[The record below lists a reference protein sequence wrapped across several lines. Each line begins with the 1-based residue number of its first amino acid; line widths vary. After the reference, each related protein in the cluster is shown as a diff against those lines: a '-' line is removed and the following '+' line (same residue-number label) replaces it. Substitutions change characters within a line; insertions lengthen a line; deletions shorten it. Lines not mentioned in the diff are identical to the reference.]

1 MSKPLVI
8 VESPAKART
17 ISGFLG
23 SDFVVESSVGHIRD
37 LPRTAADIP
46 EEFKKTEAGRLGIDV
61 ENDFTPIYVVPAEK
75 KKVVAELKRKMKDA
89 SELYLATDE
98 DREGE
103 AIAWHVLQILKPK
116 IPVKRMV
123 FHEIT
128 REAIEEAIGNARE
141 LDTQLVQAQE
151 GRRVLDRLVGYETS
165 PILWRKVMP
174 KLSAGRV
181 QSVATRLVVDR
192 ERARMA
198 FVSATYFDVV
208 AQLVAK
214 DKTQF
219 ESTLTHLSDTRIAT
233 SKDFDEKTGAVKNAN
248 VVVVNGDAATS
259 LAERVSGKDFTVAS
273 VEESDWKQTPYP
285 PFITSTLQQEAGRKL
300 RFSSARTMAIAQR
313 LYERGYIT
321 YMRTDSTNLSEQA
334 IKAARSRIASLYGD
348 TYVPDAPRQY
358 KRKVKNAQEAHE
370 AIRPAGD
377 DMRMPD
383 SLSSELDSDEKK
395 LYDLIWK
402 RTIASQMCD
411 ARGKRVTAKLVAQLL
426 PPIESG
432 AVLHDAAT
440 FSAHGRTIVFPGFL
454 RAYVQG
460 SDDPDSD
467 LEDRESIL
475 PPLVNGENV
484 QCSSVEP
491 KEHATQPPARYTE
504 ASLVKELESRGIG
517 RPSTY
522 AAVMQ
527 TIQDRGY
534 VWKKGSAMVP
544 SWTAFAVI
552 GLLESHFA
560 HLVDYEFTAKME
572 EDLDAIARGE
582 KDSVAW
588 LREFYFDPEEGLKVL
603 VGDDRVSLIDAR
615 EINSI
620 SIGDDE
626 QGRDVVVRV
635 GRYGAYLERQVDGEP
650 QRANIPEGVT
660 PDELS
665 PISAEEYFERS
676 QEDGREL
683 GVYPPTGETI
693 VVKDGRFGPYIT
705 LMPLPDAEETDEKP
719 KTASLLKYMDM
730 TALTLDD
737 ALQLLSLPRVVGTDE
752 NGNTITAQNG
762 RYGPYISRLVEGK
775 NDSRTLAE
783 EEQLFTLTVEQ
794 ALELFAQPRRRGG
807 GTAKPPL
814 AELGAH
820 PDSGKNIIVKDGRFG
835 AYVTDGEIN
844 ASLPRGRTPETL
856 TMDEAVELLIA
867 RAEKIAANGGVKKK
881 PAKKPT
887 KKKTAKKT
895 VKKTTRAT
903 TKTAAKKTVKK
914 ETSTSA
920 TDSSP
925 KSTKKVPSPENVEE
939 NKD

>member
-1 MSKPLVI
+1 VSKPLVI

-23 SDFVVESSVGHIRD
+23 SDYVVESSVGHIRD

-75 KKVVAELKRKMKDA
+75 KKVVSELKKKMKDA

-103 AIAWHVLQILKPK
+103 AIAWHVLQVLKPK

-141 LDTQLVQAQE
+141 LDTKLVQAQE

-181 QSVATRLVVDR
+181 QSVATRLIVDR

-198 FVSATYFDVV
+198 FHSATYFDVV
-208 AQLVAK
+208 AQLAAASDK
-214 DKTQF
+214 DTLF
-219 ESTLTHLSDTRIAT
+219 ESTLTHLDDVRIAT
-233 SKDFDEKTGAVKNAN
+233 SKDFDEKTGKVKNDNVAVVDQAAAN
-248 VVVVNGDAATS
+248 Q
-259 LAERVSGKDFTVAS
+259 LAEGVAKKEFTVAS
-273 VEESDWKQTPYP
+273 VEESEWKQTPYP
-285 PFITSTLQQEAGRKL
+285 PFITSTLQQEGGRKL
-300 RFSSARTMAIAQR
+300 RFSSARTMAVAQR

-321 YMRTDSTNLSEQA
+321 YMRTDSTSLSEQA
-334 IKAARSRIASLYGD
+334 IVAARKRIASLYGD
-348 TYVPDAPRQY
+348 QYVPDAPRQY

-377 DMRMPD
+377 DMRTPD
-383 SLSSELDSDEKK
+383 SLAKELDTDEKK
-395 LYDLIWK
+395 LYELIWK

-411 ARGKRVTAKLVAQLL
+411 ARGKRVTAKLVVDLS
-426 PPIESG
+426 P
-432 AVLHDAAT
+432 AVATSKASHSQAT

-467 LEDRESIL
+467 LEDRETVL
-475 PPLVNGENV
+475 PALEEG
-484 QCSSVEP
+484 QKATCRAVEP

-534 VWKKGSAMVP
+534 VWKKGSALVP
-544 SWTAFAVI
+544 SWTAFAVVR
-552 GLLESHFA
+552 LLEDHFA

-582 KDSVAW
+582 QDSVEW
-588 LREFYFDPEEGLKVL
+588 LKEFYFGEEEGLKAL
-603 VGDDRVSLIDAR
+603 VGDERVSQIDAR
-615 EINSI
+615 GINSI
-620 SIGDDE
+620 SIGDDA

-635 GRYGAYLERQVDGEP
+635 GRYGAYLERMIDEEP

-660 PDELS
+660 PDELT
-665 PISAEEYFERS
+665 PESAEEYFERS
-676 QEDGREL
+676 QEDGRVL
-683 GVYPPTGETI
+683 GIYPETGETI

-705 LMPLPDAEETDEKP
+705 CVPPEGAEETDEKP
-719 KTASLLKYMDM
+719 RTASLLKYMNI
-730 TALTLDD
+730 TTIELED
-737 ALQLLSLPRVVGTDE
+737 ALKLLSLPRVVGEDE

-762 RYGPYISRLVEGK
+762 RYGPYISRLVDGK
-775 NDSRTLAE
+775 NDSRTLSD
-783 EEQLFTLTVEQ
+783 EQLLFDLDLKG
-794 ALELFAQPRRRGG
+794 ALELFAQPRRRGAAA
-807 GTAKPPL
+807 AKPPL
-814 AELGAH
+814 ADLGPH
-820 PDSGKNIIVKDGRFG
+820 PDTGKNIIVKDGRFG

-856 TMDEAVELLIA
+856 TMDEAIELLLA
-867 RAEKIAANGGVKKK
+867 RAAKIAALGGPKKAAKK
-881 PAKKPT
+881 PAKKKAAT
-887 KKKTAKKT
+887 KKATTAKKATKTAKKPAAT
-895 VKKTTRAT
+895 KSTTKKSPKKT
-903 TKTAAKKTVKK
+903 
-914 ETSTSA
+914 
-920 TDSSP
+920 D
-925 KSTKKVPSPENVEE
+925 
-939 NKD
+939 

>member
-61 ENDFTPIYVVPAEK
+61 DNNFRPIYIVPTEK
-75 KKVVAELKRKMKDA
+75 KKVVTDLKRKLKDA

-103 AIAWHVLQILKPK
+103 AIAWHVLQILNPK

-128 REAIEEAIGNARE
+128 REAIEEAIGNARD
-141 LDTQLVQAQE
+141 LDTKLVQAQE

-174 KLSAGRV
+174 RLSAGRV
-181 QSVATRLVVDR
+181 QSVATRLIVDR

-198 FVSATYFDVV
+198 FHSATYFDVV
-208 AQLVAK
+208 AQLNAH
-214 DKTQF
+214 DTSF
-219 ESTLTHLSDTRIAT
+219 ESTLTHLDETRIAA
-233 SKDFDEKTGAVKNAN
+233 SKDFDEKTGKVKNDT
-248 VVVVNGDAATS
+248 VVVVGRETAEK
-259 LAERVSGKDFTVAS
+259 LADSVLNQSFSVAS
-273 VEESDWKQTPYP
+273 VEESQWKQTPYP
-285 PFITSTLQQEAGRKL
+285 PFITSTLQQEGGRKL
-300 RFSSARTMAIAQR
+300 RFSSARTMAVAQR

-321 YMRTDSTNLSEQA
+321 YMRTDSTSLSDQA
-334 IKAARSRIASLYGD
+334 IHAARARIESLYGRE
-348 TYVPDAPRQY
+348 YVPDSPRQY
-358 KRKVKNAQEAHE
+358 RRKVKNAQEAHE

-377 DMRMPD
+377 DMRTPD
-383 SLSSELDSDEKK
+383 SVEKELDSDERK
-395 LYDLIWK
+395 LYELIWK

-411 ARGKRVTAKLVAQLL
+411 ARGKRVTAKLKVGL
-426 PPIESG
+426 ST
-432 AVLHDAAT
+432 VLSTGSANHSSAT

-467 LEDRESIL
+467 LEDRETVL
-475 PPLVNGENV
+475 PPLSEGESA
-484 QCSSVEP
+484 QCHAVEP

-522 AAVMQ
+522 AAVLQ

-534 VWKKGSAMVP
+534 VWKKGSALVP
-544 SWTAFAVI
+544 SWTAFATI
-552 GLLESHFA
+552 RLLEDHFA

-582 KDSVAW
+582 QDSVEW
-588 LREFYFDPEEGLKVL
+588 LKEFYFNPDEGLKAL
-603 VGDDRVSLIDAR
+603 VGDDRVSQIDAR
-615 EINSI
+615 DINSI
-620 SIGDDE
+620 SIGDDD

-635 GRYGAYLERQVDGEP
+635 GRYGAYLERMVGEEP
-650 QRANIPEGVT
+650 ERANIPEGVT
-660 PDELS
+660 PDELT
-665 PISAEEYFERS
+665 PESAEEYFARS
-676 QEDGREL
+676 QEDGRVL
-683 GVYPPTGETI
+683 GVHPETGESI
-693 VVKDGRFGPYIT
+693 VVKDGRYGPYIT
-705 LMPLPDAEETDEKP
+705 CVAPEEAEETGEKP
-719 KTASLLKYMDM
+719 RTASLLKYMNIATVD
-730 TALTLDD
+730 LED
-737 ALQLLSLPRVVGTDE
+737 ALKLLSLPREVGNDE

-762 RYGPYISRLVEGK
+762 RYGPYISRLVDGK
-775 NDSRTLAE
+775 NDSRTLADE
-783 EEQLFTLTVEQ
+783 TQLFDLTLAQ
-794 ALELFAQPRRRGG
+794 ALELFAQPRRRGAAA
-807 GTAKPPL
+807 AKPPL
-814 AELGAH
+814 ADLGPH
-820 PDSGKNIIVKDGRFG
+820 PDTGKNIIVKDGRFG

-856 TMDEAVELLIA
+856 TMDEATELLLA
-867 RAEKIAANGGVKKK
+867 RAAKIAAQGGVKKTT
-881 PAKKPT
+881 KKAT
-887 KKKTAKKT
+887 KKKSAKKSAKKAT
-895 VKKTTRAT
+895 KKTT
-903 TKTAAKKTVKK
+903 TKKSVAK
-914 ETSTSA
+914 
-920 TDSSP
+920 
-925 KSTKKVPSPENVEE
+925 KSTKKT
-939 NKD
+939 D

>member
-1 MSKPLVI
+1 MAKPLVI

-17 ISGFLG
+17 IAGFLG

-61 ENDFTPIYVVPAEK
+61 DNNFTPIYVVPNEK
-75 KKVVAELKRKMKDA
+75 KKVVTELKRKMKDA

-103 AIAWHVLQILKPK
+103 AIAWHVLQVLKPK

-219 ESTLTHLSDTRIAT
+219 ESTLTHLNDTRIAT

-248 VVVVNGDAATS
+248 VVVVNADAATK
-259 LAERVSGKDFTVAS
+259 LAERVSGKDFTVSS

-334 IKAARSRIASLYGD
+334 VNAARTRIASLYGNE
-348 TYVPDAPRQY
+348 YVPDAPRQY

-383 SLSSELDSDEKK
+383 SLASELDSDEKK

-411 ARGKRVTAKLVAQLL
+411 ARGKRVTAKLIAQLS
-426 PPIESG
+426 PAIESG
-432 AVLHDAAT
+432 GASHDAAT

-475 PPLVNGENV
+475 PPLADGENV
-484 QCSSVEP
+484 TCASVEP

-552 GLLESHFA
+552 RLLEDYFG

-572 EDLDAIARGE
+572 EDLDSIARGE
-582 KDSVAW
+582 KDSQEW
-588 LREFYFDPEEGLKVL
+588 LREFYFDPNEGLKAL
-603 VGDDRVSLIDAR
+603 VHDEKIALIDAR
-615 EINSI
+615 DINSI
-620 SIGDDE
+620 SIGNDE
-626 QGRDVVVRV
+626 HGRDVIVRV

-665 PISAEEYFERS
+665 PASAEEYFERAG
-676 QEDGREL
+676 EDGREL
-683 GVYPPTGETI
+683 GVYPPTGEMI
-693 VVKDGRFGPYIT
+693 IVKDGRFGPYIT
-705 LMPLPDAEETDEKP
+705 LRPLDDAPETDEKP
-719 KTASLLKYMDM
+719 KTASLLKYMNI
-730 TALTLDD
+730 TELTLED
-737 ALQLLSLPRVVGTDE
+737 ALQLLSLPRTVGTDE
-752 NGNTITAQNG
+752 NGNVITAQNG
-762 RYGPYISRLVEGK
+762 RYGPYISRMVDGK

-783 EEQLFTLTVEQ
+783 EEQLFTLTVDQ

-807 GTAKPPL
+807 TAKPPL
-814 AELGAH
+814 ADLGPH
-820 PDSGKNIIVKDGRFG
+820 PDTGKNIIVKDGRFG

-844 ASLPRGRTPETL
+844 ASLPRGQTPETL
-856 TMDEAVELLIA
+856 TMDQAVELLIA
-867 RAEKIAANGGVKKK
+867 RALKIAENGGPKKKPAAKKK
-881 PAKKPT
+881 PAKKKTAT
-887 KKKTAKKT
+887 KAKKPAAKTAVKKATGTAASKAKKPSKKT
-895 VKKTTRAT
+895 
-903 TKTAAKKTVKK
+903 
-914 ETSTSA
+914 
-920 TDSSP
+920 SSP
-925 KSTKKVPSPENVEE
+925 DESTEE
-939 NKD
+939 TG

>member
-1 MSKPLVI
+1 MAANRAYIDVGRVIVSKPLVI

-23 SDFVVESSVGHIRD
+23 DDYVVDSSVGHIRD

-46 EEFKKTEAGRLGIDV
+46 EEFKKTQAGRLGIDV
-61 ENDFTPIYVVPAEK
+61 DNDFTPIYIVPTEK
-75 KKVVAELKRKMKDA
+75 KKVVTELKRKMKDA

-103 AIAWHVLQILKPK
+103 AIAWHVLEVLKPK

-128 REAIEEAIGNARE
+128 SEAIKEAISNARE
-141 LDTQLVQAQE
+141 LDTKLVQAQE

-208 AQLVAK
+208 AQMK
-214 DKTQF
+214 SKEGTDF
-219 ESTLTHLSDTRIAT
+219 ESTLTHLSDTRIAS
-233 SKDFDEKTGAVKNAN
+233 SKDFDEKTGAVKNN
-248 VVVVNGDAATS
+248 KVVVVDSQAAND
-259 LAERVSGKDFTVAS
+259 LANQVKDTQFEVTS
-273 VEESDWKQTPYP
+273 VEESDWKQTPHP

-300 RFSSARTMAIAQR
+300 RFSSARTMAVAQR

-321 YMRTDSTNLSEQA
+321 YMRTDSTNLSDQA
-334 IKAARSRIASLYGD
+334 INAARSQIASLYGHE
-348 TYVPDAPRQY
+348 YVPDTPRQY

-377 DMRMPD
+377 EMRTPD
-383 SLSSELDSDEKK
+383 SIGKDLDTDEKK
-395 LYDLIWK
+395 VYELVWK
-402 RTIASQMCD
+402 RTIASQMND
-411 ARGKRVTAKLVAQLL
+411 AKGKRVTAKLAANLSTQ
-426 PPIESG
+426 IEIDGNNHS
-432 AVLHDAAT
+432 VAT

-454 RAYVQG
+454 RAYVEG
-460 SDDPDSD
+460 SDDPDTD
-467 LEDRESIL
+467 LEDRESLL
-475 PPLVNGENV
+475 PPLSQGEKV
-484 QCSSVEP
+484 VCADVEP
-491 KEHATQPPARYTE
+491 KEHATLPPARFTE

-534 VWKKGSAMVP
+534 VWKKGSALVP
-544 SWTAFAVI
+544 TWTAFAVI
-552 GLLESHFA
+552 RLLEEYFSE
-560 HLVDYEFTAKME
+560 LVNYEFTAKME
-572 EDLDAIARGE
+572 EDLDAISVGE
-582 KDSVAW
+582 LDSKKWLKD
-588 LREFYFDPEEGLKVL
+588 FYFDPKSGLKAL
-603 VGDDRVSLIDAR
+603 VGDEKIALIDAR

-620 SIGDDE
+620 VIGHDD
-626 QGRDVVVRV
+626 QKRDVVVRV

-660 PDELS
+660 PDELT
-665 PISAEEYFERS
+665 PTSAEEYFERS

-683 GVYPPTGETI
+683 GKYPHTGETI

-705 LMPLPDAEETDEKP
+705 LVPLEDAPETDEKP
-719 KTASLLKYMDM
+719 KTASLLKYMNIA
-730 TALTLDD
+730 TITLED
-737 ALQLLSLPRVVGTDE
+737 ALLLLSLPREVGKDE
-752 NGNTITAQNG
+752 NGNAITAQNG
-762 RYGPYISRLVEGK
+762 RYGPYISRKVDEK

-783 EEQLFTLTVEQ
+783 EKDLFDITLEQ
-794 ALELFAQPRRRGG
+794 ALELFSQPRRR

-814 AELGAH
+814 ADLGPH
-820 PDSGKNIIVKDGRFG
+820 PDSGKPIIVKDGRFG

-844 ASLPRGRTPETL
+844 ASLPRGQTPETL
-856 TMDEAVELLIA
+856 TMDQAVELLIA
-867 RAEKIAANGGVKKK
+867 RADKIAAQGGPKPKKKAAAKKKSTAKKPAVKKK
-881 PAKKPT
+881 ASSL
-887 KKKTAKKT
+887 KKTDKKT
-895 VKKTTRAT
+895 DVDSNESKT
-903 TKTAAKKTVKK
+903 
-914 ETSTSA
+914 E
-920 TDSSP
+920 
-925 KSTKKVPSPENVEE
+925 
-939 NKD
+939 

>member
-23 SDFVVESSVGHIRD
+23 SDYTVESSVGHIRD

-46 EEFKKTEAGRLGIDV
+46 AEFKKTEAGRLGIDV
-61 ENDFTPIYVVPAEK
+61 ENNFTPIYVVPTEK
-75 KKVVAELKRKMKDA
+75 KKVVAELKRLMKDA

-128 REAIEEAIGNARE
+128 RDAIEEAIGNARE

-151 GRRVLDRLVGYETS
+151 SRRVLDRLVGYETS

-174 KLSAGRV
+174 RLSAGRV

-192 ERARMA
+192 ERARIA
-198 FVSATYFDVV
+198 FRSATYFDVV
-208 AQLVAK
+208 AQLLAK

-219 ESTLTHLSDTRIAT
+219 ESTLTHISDTRIAT
-233 SKDFDEKTGAVKNAN
+233 SKDFDEKTGEVKNSN
-248 VVVVNGDAATS
+248 VVVVNSETATK
-259 LAERVSGKDFTVAS
+259 LADQVSGNDFSVSS

-300 RFSSARTMAIAQR
+300 RFSSARTMAVAQR

-321 YMRTDSTNLSEQA
+321 YMRTDSTHLSGQA
-334 IKAARSRIASLYGD
+334 ISAARNRIKSLYGNE
-348 TYVPDAPRQY
+348 YVPDAPRQY

-370 AIRPAGD
+370 AIRPAGE
-377 DMRMPD
+377 DMRTVD
-383 SLSSELDSDEKK
+383 AIAKDLDTDEKK
-395 LYDLIWK
+395 LYELVWK

-411 ARGKRVTAKLVAQLL
+411 ARGKRVTAKLVAKLT
-426 PPIESG
+426 PAIDISG
-432 AVLHDAAT
+432 VSHNSAT

-475 PPLVNGENV
+475 PPLENGEDV
-484 QCSSVEP
+484 KCMSVEP
-491 KEHATQPPARYTE
+491 KEHSTQPPARFTE

-534 VWKKGSAMVP
+534 IWKKGAAMVP
-544 SWTAFAVI
+544 SWTAFSVI
-552 GLLESHFA
+552 GLLETNFA

-572 EDLDAIARGE
+572 EDLDDIARGE
-582 KDSVAW
+582 KDSQEW
-588 LREFYFDPEEGLKVL
+588 LREFYFDPEEGLKAL

-615 EINSI
+615 QVNSI
-620 SIGDDE
+620 SIGNDAL
-626 QGRDVVVRV
+626 GRDVVVRV
-635 GRYGAYLERQVDGEP
+635 GRYGAYLERQIDGEP
-650 QRANIPEGVT
+650 QRANIPDGVT
-660 PDELS
+660 PDELT
-665 PISAEEYFERS
+665 PASAEEYFESAS
-676 QEDGREL
+676 QDGREL
-683 GVYPPTGETI
+683 GEYPPTGEMI
-693 VVKDGRFGPYIT
+693 IVKDGRFGPYIT
-705 LMPLPDAEETDEKP
+705 LRPKEDAQETEEKP
-719 KTASLLKYMDM
+719 KTASLLKNMDIA
-730 TALTLDD
+730 TVTLED
-737 ALQLLSLPRVVGTDE
+737 ALKLFSLPRTVGVDE

-762 RYGPYISRLVEGK
+762 RYGPYISRQVDGK
-775 NDSRTLAE
+775 NDSRTLSDE
-783 EEQLFTLTVEQ
+783 NQLFDLTLPQ
-794 ALELFAQPRRRGG
+794 ALELFAQPRRRGAAA
-807 GTAKPPL
+807 AKPPL
-814 AELGAH
+814 ADLGPH
-820 PDSGKNIIVKDGRFG
+820 PDSGKSIIVKDGRFG

-844 ASLPRGRTPETL
+844 ASLPRGQTPETL
-856 TMDEAVELLIA
+856 TMDQAVELLIA
-867 RAEKIAANGGVKKK
+867 RADKIAAQGGVKK
-881 PAKKPT
+881 PAKKKPVKKKVTKKATKSTTKKTTAKT
-887 KKKTAKKT
+887 KKK
-895 VKKTTRAT
+895 
-903 TKTAAKKTVKK
+903 
-914 ETSTSA
+914 
-920 TDSSP
+920 SP
-925 KSTKKVPSPENVEE
+925 KPADTPETNTQ
-939 NKD
+939 KTD

>member
-61 ENDFTPIYVVPAEK
+61 ENNFTPIYVVPNEK
-75 KKVVAELKRKMKDA
+75 KKVVSELKRKMKDA

-103 AIAWHVLQILKPK
+103 AIAWHVLQVLNPK

-128 REAIEEAIGNARE
+128 REAIEEAINNARE
-141 LDTQLVQAQE
+141 LDTKLVQAQE
-151 GRRVLDRLVGYETS
+151 GRRTLDRLFGYETS

-174 KLSAGRV
+174 RLSAGRV

-208 AQLVAK
+208 AQLSSK
-214 DKTQF
+214 DKTTF
-219 ESTLTHLSDTRIAT
+219 ESTLTHLNDTRIAT
-233 SKDFDEKTGAVKNAN
+233 SKDFDEKTGSVKNAN
-248 VVVVNGDAATS
+248 VVVVNAEAATK
-259 LAERVSGKDFTVAS
+259 LVERVSGNDFKVAS

-321 YMRTDSTNLSEQA
+321 YMRTDSTNLSDQA
-334 IKAARSRIASLYGD
+334 INAARKRIASLYGD
-348 TYVPDAPRQY
+348 EYVPDSPRQY

-383 SLSSELDSDEKK
+383 SLANELDSDEKK
-395 LYDLIWK
+395 LYDLVWK

-411 ARGKRVTAKLVAQLL
+411 ARGKRVTAKLVAELS
-426 PPIESG
+426 PAIEAGNVS
-432 AVLHDAAT
+432 HDSAT

-475 PPLVNGENV
+475 PPLESGENV
-484 QCSSVEP
+484 HCESVEP

-534 VWKKGSAMVP
+534 VWKKGSALVP
-544 SWTAFAVI
+544 SWTAFATI
-552 GLLESHFA
+552 RLLENHFA

-582 KDSVAW
+582 KDPQAW
-588 LREFYFDPEEGLKVL
+588 LSEFYFDPTEGLKAL

-626 QGRDVVVRV
+626 KGRDVIVRV

-665 PISAEEYFERS
+665 PESAEEYFERS

-683 GVYPPTGETI
+683 GVYPPTGEMI

-705 LMPLPDAEETDEKP
+705 CQPLPDAPETDEKP
-719 KTASLLKYMDM
+719 KTASLLKYMNIA
-730 TALTLDD
+730 TITLDD
-737 ALQLLSLPRVVGTDE
+737 ALLLLSLPRTVGVDE

-762 RYGPYISRLVEGK
+762 RYGPYISRMVDGK

-783 EEQLFTLTVEQ
+783 EEQLFTLNLEQ
-794 ALELFAQPRRRGG
+794 ALELFAQPRRRGAAA
-807 GTAKPPL
+807 AKPPL
-814 AELGAH
+814 ADLGPH
-820 PDSGKNIIVKDGRFG
+820 PDTGKNIIVKDGRFG

-867 RAEKIAANGGVKKK
+867 RAEKIAAQGGVKR
-881 PAKKPT
+881 PAKKAT
-887 KKKTAKKT
+887 KKKAAKKKTAKKT
-895 VKKTTRAT
+895 VKK
-903 TKTAAKKTVKK
+903 AKKAVAKK
-914 ETSTSA
+914 AKEKNDGPEVNDEK
-920 TDSSP
+920 TD
-925 KSTKKVPSPENVEE
+925 
-939 NKD
+939 